1 MLASS
6 DILVSCRLWLCYQGR
21 GLIRWISRQE
31 TGTRL
36 NRPIPTWLCLAVEE
50 RGLWRRASWANHSSS
65 IYVAVTA
72 QVNPKSEAHRECK
85 AIIYTTARD
94 MRFEADTEVAGDGW
108 IADVLV
114 STSQITIAFEVQLAG
129 QTAEKTAERSS
140 RYRASDVMPVWLT
153 KSSIVTELSSHVP
166 AFLLDATDLAN
177 IRVRLPEV
185 GFVPL
190 GEAVRQILMGEIPL
204 KVDLDAYVPPWYQA
218 EDHDALALSGE
229 GLKILGYIA
238 LGILGLI
245 GLVCFLDA
253 HKARR

>member
-1 MLASS
+1 MPFVALLSGERINSLDISPGDWNALKQAHPDVAMPCCRREGTLATSKLGKPFFKH
-6 DILVSCRLWLCYQGR
+6 IRR
-21 GLIRWISRQE
+21 GNCTSE
-31 TGTRL
+31 
-36 NRPIPTWLCLAVEE
+36 PE
-50 RGLWRRASWANHSSS
+50 
-65 IYVAVTA
+65 
-72 QVNPKSEAHRECK
+72 SEAHRECK

-245 GLVCFLDA
+245 SLVCFLDA
-253 HKARR
+253 HKPRR